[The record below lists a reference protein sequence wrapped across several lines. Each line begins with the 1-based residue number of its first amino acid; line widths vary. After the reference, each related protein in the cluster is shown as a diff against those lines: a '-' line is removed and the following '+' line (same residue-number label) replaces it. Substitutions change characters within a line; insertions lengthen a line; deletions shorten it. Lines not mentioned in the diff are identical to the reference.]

1 VLVEVKMAKILFI
14 DDDPF
19 TLETLMKAV
28 GVFGHQALLAATGN
42 EGLQTAIKQ
51 TPDIIFTDMR
61 LPDMDGLELIGKLNQ
76 QPATTA
82 IPVMILSASPVLDA
96 VDKAKAA
103 GAQMYLEKPL
113 RLQTLQEIILQYT
126 KE

>member
-1 VLVEVKMAKILFI
+1 MARILFV

-42 EGLQTAIKQ
+42 EGLQTALTQ

-61 LPDMDGLELIGKLNQ
+61 LPDMDGLELIAGLKNR
-76 QPATTA
+76 PETA
-82 IPVMILSASPVLDA
+82 NIPVMILSASPVLDA

-103 GAQMYLEKPL
+103 GAQLYLEKPL
-113 RLQTLQEIILQYT
+113 RLQTLQEIIRQYAA
-126 KE
+126 E

>member
-1 VLVEVKMAKILFI
+1 MAKILFI

-28 GVFGHQALLAATGN
+28 GVFGHQAILAATGS
-42 EGLQTAIKQ
+42 EGLEMALTEK
-51 TPDIIFTDMR
+51 PDLIFTDMR
-61 LPDMDGLELIGKLNQ
+61 LPDMDGLALIAGLKEK
-76 QPATTA
+76 PETVG

-103 GAQMYLEKPL
+103 GAQMYIEKPL
-113 RLQTLQEIILQYT
+113 RLQTLNEIIHQYT
-126 KE
+126 ME

>member
-1 VLVEVKMAKILFI
+1 MARILFI

-42 EGLQTAIKQ
+42 EGLQTAMTQ

-61 LPDMDGLELIGKLNQ
+61 LPDMDGLELITMLKQ
-76 QPATTA
+76 QPITA
-82 IPVMILSASPVLDA
+82 GIPVMILSASPVLDA

-113 RLQTLQEIILQYT
+113 RLQTLEEIIQQYAS
-126 KE
+126 E

>member
-1 VLVEVKMAKILFI
+1 MATILFI

-42 EGLQTAIKQ
+42 EGLTTAVTQK
-51 TPDIIFTDMR
+51 PDLIFTDMR
-61 LPDMDGLELIGKLNQ
+61 LPDMDGLELIAGLKQN
-76 QPATTA
+76 PETTG

-96 VDKAKAA
+96 VEKAKAA
-103 GAQMYLEKPL
+103 GAQMYIEKPL
-113 RLQTLQEIILQYT
+113 RLQTLHEIIHQYVM
-126 KE
+126 E

>member
-1 VLVEVKMAKILFI
+1 MMAKILFI

-28 GVFGHQALLAATGN
+28 GVFGHQAILAATGS
-42 EGLQTAIKQ
+42 EGLEMALTEK
-51 TPDIIFTDMR
+51 PDLIFTDMR
-61 LPDMDGLELIGKLNQ
+61 LPDMDGLALIAGLKEK
-76 QPATTA
+76 PETVG

-103 GAQMYLEKPL
+103 GAQMYIEKPL
-113 RLQTLQEIILQYT
+113 RLQTLNEIIHQYT
-126 KE
+126 ME